1 MLTNIFRILAHKL
14 EDFTLG
20 TVKKDESMNEWM
32 NQWNAAKVGYKNE
45 SWLGGEGHRK
55 RGMYESFLGWY
66 LLTLSSKVMIIEQVL
81 SKLKDW

>member
-1 MLTNIFRILAHKL
+1 
-14 EDFTLG
+14 
-20 TVKKDESMNEWM
+20 M
-32 NQWNAAKVGYKNE
+32 NQ
-45 SWLGGEGHRK
+45 LGGEGHRK